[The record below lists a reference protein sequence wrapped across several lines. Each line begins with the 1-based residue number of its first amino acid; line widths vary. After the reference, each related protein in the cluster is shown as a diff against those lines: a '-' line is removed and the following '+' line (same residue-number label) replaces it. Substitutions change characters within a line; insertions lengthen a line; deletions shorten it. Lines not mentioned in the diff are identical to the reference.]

1 MQILDSGDCE
11 SAEAVGEC
19 NRTFLHR
26 DCDNNRLNSLTIILA
41 LANDVMGYVV
51 RNDNGELEEKIVTM
65 EPGDMHIFPTSVYHF
80 GCSHA
85 DCNNTIEGMQGQ
97 TQSSLR
103 RRVFCYMDW
112 DSTVRDEEGYVDS
125 AKECA
130 VPTDYNLKTV
140 RGIPDASVA
149 FTYLSSPM
157 LEGRTMQFEN
167 TKLIGEPLAQAP
179 RGKRQ
184 RTSRQKL

>member
-11 SAEAVGEC
+11 STEAVGEC
-19 NRTFLHR
+19 DRTFLHR
-26 DCDNNRLNSLTIILA
+26 DWDNNRLNSLTIILA

-51 RNDNGELEEKIVTM
+51 RNDKGQLEEKIVTM

-85 DCNNTIEGMQGQ
+85 DYNNTIEGMRGQ

-112 DSTVRDEEGYVDS
+112 DSTVKDEEGYVDS
-125 AKECA
+125 AKMCP
-130 VPTDYNLKTV
+130 VPEDYNLQTV

-157 LEGRTMQFEN
+157 LEGRTVHFEN
-167 TKLIGEPLAQAP
+167 NKLIGETLAQSP
-179 RGKRQ
+179 ITIKRK
-184 RTSRQKL
+184 RT